1 MINIINLIDLL
12 LVEIVI
18 NLFGNGIVNNVKWVG
33 LDKEGVF
40 LYYFRVSIR
49 DDMYCYFINWL

>member
-40 LYYFRVSIR
+40 LYYF
-49 DDMYCYFINWL
+49 FNL